1 MPTLSHFLASLRSGR
16 IGIPLVILSVLAM
29 IILPLPPLLLDA
41 LFTFNIGLAILVL
54 MVSVSSQRPLD
65 FSLLPTVILVTTLLR
80 LSLNVASTRVVLL
93 DGHTGSGAA
102 GKVIEAFGEV
112 VIGGNFIVGLVVFVI
127 LMIIN
132 FMVITKGGERIS
144 EVTARFT
151 LDALP
156 GKQMAIDADL
166 NAGLLNQEQARER
179 RREVAKEADFYGAM
193 DGASKFVRGDAI
205 AGILVLLINLFGGT
219 AIGMLVHGM
228 SGGDAFRQYALLT
241 IGDGLVAQI
250 PALLLSTAAAI
261 IVTRVN
267 ESADITALVQRQL
280 LASPSLLAT
289 VAGILVVLALVP
301 GMPHLAF
308 LAFAALV
315 GFVAWRVAR
324 SAPPKE
330 AHTLERTEALALAL
344 AMDSPHNAPLGWEDL
359 PGVERLG
366 LSLGYKLVGLVNE
379 AGGAPL
385 PQRVR
390 GVRQSLSEHLG
401 FLLPEVRIRD
411 NLRLKAS
418 QYSIQINGQTIES
431 AEIHADRLMAIPS
444 PELYGEIDGI
454 LATDPAYRMQVVWI
468 EPTEKARALNLG
480 YQVIDCASVIAT
492 HLNKVIR
499 QNLPDLLRLDDVE
512 LLLQRLALEAPK
524 LAETL
529 RAQLGLGPI
538 HRACRHLLQD
548 EVPLRDVVT
557 LATALLEGSES
568 TKDPLLL
575 AADARYALR
584 RTIVAQIAGERGE
597 LGVFL
602 LDPALENTLL
612 GALSLA
618 QQAGPVS
625 LDAIP
630 VEPALLNQLQG
641 AMPAV
646 KERLRREG
654 HPPILTVMPQ
664 LRPLVARYA
673 RVFSPGLHVL
683 SQNEIPE
690 RVGLKVVGTLG

>member
-330 AHTLERTEALALAL
+330 AHTLERTEALAQ

-529 RAQLGLGPI
+529 RAQLGLGSI

-618 QQAGPVS
+618 QQTGPVS

-664 LRPLVARYA
+664 LRPLLARYA

>member
-166 NAGLLNQEQARER
+166 NAGLLNQEQARDR

-324 SAPPKE
+324 RAPPKE
-330 AHTLERTEALALAL
+330 AHTLERTEALAL

-499 QNLPDLLRLDDVE
+499 QNLPDLLRLDDVD
-512 LLLQRLALEAPK
+512 LLLQRLALESPK
-524 LAETL
+524 LAEAL

-641 AMPAV
+641 TMPAV

-664 LRPLVARYA
+664 LRPLLARYA

>member
-166 NAGLLNQEQARER
+166 NAGLLNQEQARDR

-330 AHTLERTEALALAL
+330 AHTLERTEALAL

-529 RAQLGLGPI
+529 RAQLGLGFI

-664 LRPLVARYA
+664 LRPLLARYA

>member
-166 NAGLLNQEQARER
+166 NAGLLNQEQARDR

-330 AHTLERTEALALAL
+330 AHTLERTEALAQ

-524 LAETL
+524 LAEAL

-618 QQAGPVS
+618 QQAGQVS

-664 LRPLVARYA
+664 LRPLLARYA

>member
-166 NAGLLNQEQARER
+166 NAGLLNQEQARDR

-219 AIGMLVHGM
+219 AIGMLVHGI

-330 AHTLERTEALALAL
+330 AHTLERTEALAL

-664 LRPLVARYA
+664 LRPLLARYA

>member
-330 AHTLERTEALALAL
+330 AHTLERTEALAQ

-524 LAETL
+524 LAEAL

-664 LRPLVARYA
+664 LRPLLARYA

>member
-166 NAGLLNQEQARER
+166 NAGLLNQEQARDR

-330 AHTLERTEALALAL
+330 AHTLERTEALALA
-344 AMDSPHNAPLGWEDL
+344 MDSPHNAPLGWEDL

-468 EPTEKARALNLG
+468 EPTEKSRALNLG

-499 QNLPDLLRLDDVE
+499 QNLPDLLRLDDVD

-524 LAETL
+524 LAEAL

-602 LDPALENTLL
+602 LDPTLENTLL

-664 LRPLVARYA
+664 LRPLLARYA

>member
-29 IILPLPPLLLDA
+29 IILPLPPLLLDT

-330 AHTLERTEALALAL
+330 AHTLERTEALAQ

-499 QNLPDLLRLDDVE
+499 QNLPDLLRLDDVD

-524 LAETL
+524 LAEAL

-664 LRPLVARYA
+664 LRPLLARYA

>member
-166 NAGLLNQEQARER
+166 NAGLLNQEQARDR

-330 AHTLERTEALALAL
+330 AHTLERTEALAQ

-431 AEIHADRLMAIPS
+431 AEINADRLMAIPS

-529 RAQLGLGPI
+529 RAQLGLGSI
-538 HRACRHLLQD
+538 HRTCRHLLQD

-664 LRPLVARYA
+664 LRPLLARYA

>member
-1 MPTLSHFLASLRSGR
+1 MPTLSQLLASLRSGR

-29 IILPLPPLLLDA
+29 IILPLPPVLLDA

-54 MVSVSSQRPLD
+54 LVSVSAQRPLD

-193 DGASKFVRGDAI
+193 DGASKFVRGDAV

-250 PALLLSTAAAI
+250 PALLLSTAAAL

-315 GFVAWRVAR
+315 GFVAWRAAR
-324 SAPPKE
+324 NATPRE
-330 AHTLERTEALALAL
+330 AQTLERTEALAI
-344 AMDSPHNAPLGWEDL
+344 AMDSPHDTPLGWNDL
-359 PGVERLG
+359 PIIERLG

-401 FLLPEVRIRD
+401 FLLPEIRIRD

-468 EPTEKARALNLG
+468 EPTDKSRALNLG

-499 QNLPDLLRLDDVE
+499 QHLPDLLRLDDVE
-512 LLLQRLALEAPK
+512 QLLQRLALEAPK

-529 RAQLGLGPI
+529 RAQMGLATL
-538 HRACRHLLQD
+538 HRACRHLLQE
-548 EVPLRDVVT
+548 EVPLRDMAT
-557 LATALLEGSES
+557 LATALLEGSET

-575 AADARYALR
+575 AADVRYALR
-584 RTIVAQIAGERGE
+584 RTIVSQIAGERSE

-618 QQAGPVS
+618 QQSGPVS

-646 KERLRREG
+646 KERLRRDG

-664 LRPLVARYA
+664 LRPLLARYA

>member
-330 AHTLERTEALALAL
+330 AHTLERTEALALA
-344 AMDSPHNAPLGWEDL
+344 MDSPHNAPLGWEDL

-499 QNLPDLLRLDDVE
+499 QNLPDLLRLDDVD

-524 LAETL
+524 LAEAL

-641 AMPAV
+641 TMPAV

-664 LRPLVARYA
+664 LRPLLARYA